1 METEASTSTDDELRL
16 PAPPAP
22 PTNTG
27 TGTNRNRYS
36 DESKKSSGL
45 KGGVTGEKKQRQGKN
60 GDSMKYVMLFYLIK
74 HN

>member
-27 TGTNRNRYS
+27 TNRNRYS

-45 KGGVTGEKKQRQGKN
+45 KGTKTGKEWRFN
-60 GDSMKYVMLFYLIK
+60 EVCYVVLL
-74 HN
+74 N

>member
-16 PAPPAP
+16 PAPP
-22 PTNTG
+22 TN